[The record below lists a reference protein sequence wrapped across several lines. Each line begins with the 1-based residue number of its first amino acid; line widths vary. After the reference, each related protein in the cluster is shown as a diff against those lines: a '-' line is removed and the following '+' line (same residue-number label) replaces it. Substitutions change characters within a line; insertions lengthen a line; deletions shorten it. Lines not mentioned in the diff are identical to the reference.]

1 MKFGRHMTG
10 TSTVEFALVAA
21 ILFTMIFGV
30 FEVGRGY
37 YAYSMLEEVSRRGAR
52 LAAVCPINDAAVP
65 QLAVFN
71 DAGDGDESF
80 LVKGLTPG
88 HVRIDYLDADNAVVT
103 NPTEPAGF
111 LRIRYVRARV
121 VGFAYQV
128 NVPYVAG
135 LGSITMPEFT
145 TILPRESLG
154 VPREGAITPC

>member
-1 MKFGRHMTG
+1 MNGRRERG

-21 ILFTMIFGV
+21 VLFTMIFGV

-37 YAYSMLEEVSRRGAR
+37 YVYSMLDEVSRRGAR

-71 DAGDGDESF
+71 AAGDTAESF

-88 HVRIDYLDADNAVVT
+88 HVVIDYLDANNAVVT

-121 VGFAYQV
+121 VNFVYQV
-128 NVPYVAG
+128 NVPFIAG
-135 LGSITMPEFT
+135 LANITMPEFMS
-145 TILPRESLG
+145 ILPRESLG